1 MELCVILKA
10 LIVIAVYYS
19 ILFFIGTE
27 KKNNSI
33 VDIAWG
39 LGFVIIAWYS
49 LLESKNYFLPNI
61 IACIL
66 VTIWGMRLSIHIF
79 RRNKGKPEDFR
90 YAKWREQWG
99 KYVIIRSFLQVYLLQ
114 GLFLFIVCSPV
125 IFLNATY
132 NINPN
137 SVYLIGVVIWMIG
150 FYFEVIGDYQLEQFK
165 KDSKNKGKILDTGLW
180 RYTRHPNYF
189 GEATMWW
196 GIGILSFLSG
206 TGYIALIGPITI
218 TYMLL
223 FVSGVPML
231 EKSFE
236 KRPGYKEY
244 KDRTSIFFPLPPKK

>member
-1 MELCVILKA
+1 MDIEVIGKV
-10 LIVIAVYYS
+10 LIVIAIYYS
-19 ILFFIGTE
+19 ILFFIGTI

-39 LGFVIIAWYS
+39 LGFIIISLYS
-49 LLESKNYFLPNI
+49 LMVSKNYFLPNI
-61 IACIL
+61 ILCIL
-66 VTIWGMRLSIHIF
+66 VTIWGTRLSIHIF
-79 RRNKGKPEDFR
+79 RRNKGKSEDFR
-90 YAKWREQWG
+90 YAKWRAQWG
-99 KYVIIRSFLQVYLLQ
+99 NYVIIRSLFQVYLLQ
-114 GLFLFIVCSPV
+114 GIFLFIVCSPV
-125 IFLNATY
+125 IFLNSSHV
-132 NINPN
+132 INRKLGL
-137 SVYLIGVVIWMIG
+137 LIGVIIWMIG

-180 RYTRHPNYF
+180 KYTRHPNYF

-196 GIGILSFLSG
+196 GVGIIAALSG
-206 TGYIALIGPITI
+206 VGYLGFVGPMSI

-244 KDRTSIFFPLPPKK
+244 KDKTSIFFPLPPKK